1 MEGVIDFLINNKD
14 VRSYLLKKMFVF
26 MIVPMINVDG
36 VYHGH
41 FRMDS
46 FGKNLNR
53 YYLDP
58 SLEKQPAVYAIKE
71 LASHLV
77 KDNRLSFYFDLHAH
91 NAKKGAF
98 IYGNAIND
106 FVEQVESQVFC
117 KLFALNHSGFEYDY
131 CNFSQKQMNSKD
143 RNEERTKE
151 GCGRVVMH
159 RLANIV
165 HSYSLECGIISA
177 SKPNT
182 VPEPMN
188 GEFKLNEKCL
198 LERP

>member
-1 MEGVIDFLINNKD
+1 
-14 VRSYLLKKMFVF
+14 LLKKMFVF
-26 MIVPMINVDG
+26 MVVPMINVDG
-36 VYHGH
+36 VYNGH

-53 YYLDP
+53 YYIDP
-58 SLEKQPAVYAIKE
+58 SPEKQPAVYGIRKLADHLIKQ
-71 LASHLV
+71 
-77 KDNRLSFYFDLHAH
+77 NRLSFYFDLHAH
-91 NAKKGAF
+91 NAKKGHF

-117 KLFALNHSGFEYDY
+117 KLFSLNDKGFEYEF

-159 RLANIV
+159 RLANII
-165 HSYSLECGIISA
+165 HSYSLECGIISPT
-177 SKPNT
+177 KQNI
-182 VPEPMN
+182 VPRPMN
-188 GEFKLNEKCL
+188 E
-198 LERP
+198 